1 MLPPPTPPALRH
13 PQDEQPG
20 QPQAGQNDTFP
31 IQTAGGLFHVRWD
44 HDSRVS
50 TNGGM
55 VHFAQFLDVAKVF
68 DAWVADCPLS
78 YESNRAHD
86 VRDILG
92 TWLLSAVNGHW
103 RYAHITALRGDSVN
117 PQLLHMRRVASEDA
131 VRRAL
136 RRMDPE
142 AARYWSQRHLLKTM
156 EPLLSL
162 PWILDID
169 VTVKSLYGY
178 QEGSVVG
185 HNPHKP
191 GRPSHAL
198 HTFLLAKARL
208 VLEVNLHAGDEHTSA
223 STRGDLFS
231 WLEKIPRRLWPGMLR
246 GDCGFGNEDMMAW
259 PEANGLPYLFKQR
272 MTVKT
277 KDLVHSL
284 DLGQGWTDAGQGWS
298 GIESQLRLSTWT
310 RTRRVVILRRKARQ
324 RYPRRKDLR
333 EGRQLVLD
341 TVEPLITDGE
351 FEYQVL
357 VTSRDDSIVT
367 IAQLYRDRAD
377 AENVFDELKN
387 HWGWGG
393 FTSRRLS
400 ACQLSARMTAQVYNW
415 WSIFVRL
422 ASPEHHREA
431 VTSRPLLLNSIVRE
445 TRSGGQRLLS
455 IVSTHAKAIHISR
468 FFTHL
473 ATYLRSFSANAEHWT
488 LPERWAGLL
497 RQVYASAFG
506 TVVTPSG

>member
-1 MLPPPTPPALRH
+1 MLPPSTPSAPRH
-13 PQDEQPG
+13 PQGECVGRVP
-20 QPQAGQNDTFP
+20 ACQNDTFSV
-31 IQTAGGLFHVRWD
+31 QTAGGLFHVRWD
-44 HDSRVS
+44 HDSRIS
-50 TNGGM
+50 ANGGM
-55 VHFAQFLDVAKVF
+55 VHFAQFLEAAKVF
-68 DAWVADCPLS
+68 DDWAADCPLS

-117 PQLLHMRRVASEDA
+117 PQLLRMRRVASEDA

-142 AARYWSQRHLLKTM
+142 AARFWAQRHLLKTM
-156 EPLLSL
+156 APLMSL

-169 VTVKSLYGY
+169 VTIKSLYGY
-178 QEGSVVG
+178 QEGSLVG

-208 VLEVNLHAGDEHTSA
+208 VLEVSVHAGDEHTSA
-223 STRGDLFS
+223 STRGDLFG
-231 WLEKIPRRLWPGMLR
+231 WLEKIPRHLWPSMLR
-246 GDCGFGNEDMMAW
+246 GDCAYGTEDMMAW
-259 PEANGLPYLFKQR
+259 PETNGLHYLFKQR
-272 MTVKT
+272 MTAHT
-277 KDLVHSL
+277 RALVHEL
-284 DLGQGWTDAGQGWS
+284 DLGQGWSDVGQGWS
-298 GIESQLRLSTWT
+298 GIESTLRLSTWT
-310 RTRRVVILRRKARQ
+310 KTRRVIVLRRRTQQ
-324 RYPRRKDLR
+324 RYPRRKDVR
-333 EGRQLVLD
+333 GAKQQVLD
-341 TVEPLITDGE
+341 TVLPLITDDA

-357 VTSRDDSIVT
+357 VTNRDDAIAT

-393 FTSRRLS
+393 FTSRKLS

-431 VTSRPLLLNSIVRE
+431 VTSRPLLLHSMVRE
-445 TRSGGQRLLS
+445 TTSGGQRLLS
-455 IVSTHAKAIHISR
+455 IVCNHAKAGLVIR
-468 FFTHL
+468 FFTNL
-473 ATYLRSFSANAEHWT
+473 AAYLRGFSANAEQWT
-488 LPERWAGLL
+488 ATERWDALL
-497 RQVYASAFG
+497 RKVYASAFG
-506 TVVTPSG
+506 IVVTPSG